1 MPRKGNGAAGSGGSK
16 SNMEE
21 LISHVF
27 IMGRVMRD
35 EMQKHIGNG
44 QCSLLEVETLR
55 YVKEAGRPHMREI
68 AKNFHVT
75 PPAATLMIDGLV
87 SMKLLARVIDPGD
100 RRSVRV
106 TITAKGKQLLERGME
121 KKIVGMKR
129 IFSGLTPA
137 ERTQFVHLI
146 KKIIKRNA

>member
-1 MPRKGNGAAGSGGSK
+1 MPRSGNGAERSGGSK
-16 SNMEE
+16 GDMEE

-35 EMQKHIGNG
+35 KMQKHIGTK
-44 QCSLLEVETLR
+44 QCSLLEIETLR
-55 YVKEAGRPHMREI
+55 YVKEAGKPHMREI
-68 AKNFHVT
+68 ARNFHVT

-87 SMKLLARVIDPGD
+87 NMKLLARVLDPGD

-106 TITAKGKQLLERGME
+106 AITAKGKQLLERGMA
-121 KKIVGMKR
+121 KKIGGMKK
-129 IFSGLTPA
+129 IFGTLTPA

-146 KKIIKRNA
+146 KKIVKHNA

>member
-1 MPRKGNGAAGSGGSK
+1 MPRMKPGAGGPK

-35 EMQKHIGNG
+35 RMQKHIGG
-44 QCSLLEVETLR
+44 WQCSLLEVEALR

-75 PPAATLMIDGLV
+75 PPAATLMIDRLV
-87 SMKLLARVIDPGD
+87 TMKLLARVLDPGD

-106 TITAKGKQLLERGME
+106 ALTAKGRKLLERGMA
-121 KKIVGMKR
+121 KKIDGMKK
-129 IFSGLTPA
+129 IFGTLTPA

-146 KKIIKRNA
+146 RKIIKANG